1 MKKFNNR
8 MTKEER
14 RKQILESALKVF
26 TEKGYNG
33 STTIDI
39 AKEAV
44 ISEVTLFRYFDSKK
58 QIFMEAIEPIL
69 LTSLKESL
77 AGSEDLEPVS
87 KLEYI
92 LRNRIKYISQYN
104 DVIKLVLM
112 ESQVNPEVADFD
124 LIKQTTSILKDSIK
138 DTGVELEDEDFL
150 IRIMMG
156 SILSFLYLPKIT
168 DDEIDLYVEHLVAKI
183 IK

>member
-1 MKKFNNR
+1 MKKNNKR

-14 RKQILESALKVF
+14 RKQILESALDVF
-26 TEKGYNG
+26 IEKGYNG

-69 LTSLKESL
+69 ITSLKESL
-77 AGSEDLEPVS
+77 VGTEDLKPIG

-92 LRNRIKYISQYN
+92 LKNK
-104 DVIKLVLM
+104 
-112 ESQVNPEVADFD
+112 EVSNNINMNCP
-124 LIKQTTSILKDSIK
+124 LIYVKKDIR
-138 DTGVELEDEDFL
+138 EMYL
-150 IRIMMG
+150 IHAI
-156 SILSFLYLPKIT
+156 FP
-168 DDEIDLYVEHLVAKI
+168 
-183 IK
+183 